1 MLSDLGP
8 RNCLNG
14 TGVDLG
20 NSTLDFAPPF
30 FFVEEFP
37 NLVHKAIVN
46 LFRMRGRN
54 LSVSRVGR
62 MFTAVIKSG

>member
-46 LFRMRGRN
+46 LFREHGARA
-54 LSVSRVGR
+54 RVDGLWR
-62 MFTAVIKSG
+62 RC